1 MQNSNSGLEIRMH
14 GTDGSIETFVQGE
27 PSIADAILKNAQPGR
42 LFGLEKIVIAG
53 THSLTAFVP
62 SRLIRI
68 DFVRE
73 GVACWAFPQGIVD
86 AFELSEPEFRTKAHL
101 DDVTNLQKRDQIR
114 SPGEFAVGFLD
125 MEMVGGAHFF
135 LGIEFVVGL
144 PMERLQRMNLLLSA
158 ASVHFR
164 MREGGFGALNLAN
177 LVRFTAYP
185 GPPQAPVD
193 AWPAHHK
200 SKT

>member
-1 MQNSNSGLEIRMH
+1 MEAWKLSFKASP
-14 GTDGSIETFVQGE
+14 T
-27 PSIADAILKNAQPGR
+27 IADAILKKAQPGR

-73 GVACWAFPQGIVD
+73 GAACWAFPSGIVD
-86 AFELSEPEFRTKAHL
+86 AFELSEAEFRTKAHL
-101 DDVTNLQKRDQIR
+101 DDVANQQKRDQIR
-114 SPGEFAVGFLD
+114 APGEFAVGFLD
-125 MEMVGGAHFF
+125 VEMVGGPHFF
-135 LGIEFVVGL
+135 LGVEFVVGL

-158 ASVHFR
+158 PSVHFR
-164 MREGGFGALNLAN
+164 MREGGFGALNLSN

-185 GPPQAPVD
+185 GPPQAPAD

-200 SKT
+200 PKT

>member
-14 GTDGSIETFVQGE
+14 GTDGRLETFVQSE
-27 PSIADAILKNAQPGR
+27 PAIADAILKNAQPGR

-101 DDVTNLQKRDQIR
+101 DDVTNLQKRNQTR
-114 SPGEFAVGFLD
+114 TPGEFAVGFL
-125 MEMVGGAHFF
+125 
-135 LGIEFVVGL
+135 
-144 PMERLQRMNLLLSA
+144 
-158 ASVHFR
+158 
-164 MREGGFGALNLAN
+164 
-177 LVRFTAYP
+177 
-185 GPPQAPVD
+185 
-193 AWPAHHK
+193 
-200 SKT
+200 